1 MVKVTAKAIAP
12 VRGKR
17 FIQSFKNEMT
27 RHGALYIMLLLP
39 LTILLA
45 FKYAPMYGIQI
56 AFRDFRITRAME
68 KCDWVGLKY
77 VIRFLTNDQFWQIL
91 RNTLSINLY
100 SLATFPISLIFA
112 LLLNYMPS
120 QKYKKTVQMISYAP
134 HFISTVVMASL
145 ILQFLSAR
153 GGLLNEVLGI
163 FGIPSVNYM
172 AYPEY
177 FYSVYVWSGVWQE
190 MGYGAIIYIS
200 ALSGVSSELHEAAI
214 VDGANIIKRIWHVDI
229 PSILPTFCI
238 LLIMRCGSLLNI
250 GFEKVLLL
258 QNNINT
264 SVAEVISTF
273 VYRQGIAASRPQYS
287 FAAAIGLFQSL
298 FNMIM
303 LLTVNTI
310 TGKLTGNSM
319 F

>member
-1 MVKVTAKAIAP
+1 MSVNAIAP
-12 VRGKR
+12 KKAKKPLGPR
-17 FIQSFKNEMT
+17 IKNEIT
-27 RHGALYIMLLLP
+27 QHGALYIMLLLP
-39 LTILLA
+39 LAILLL
-45 FKYAPMYGIQI
+45 FKYAPMYGVQI
-56 AFRDFRITRAME
+56 AFRNFRITRAIE
-68 KCDWVGLKY
+68 DCDWVGLKY
-77 VIRFLTNDQFWQIL
+77 VIRFLENDQFWQIL
-91 RNTLSINLY
+91 RNTLVINLY

-112 LLLNYMPS
+112 LFLNYMPF
-120 QKYKKTVQMISYAP
+120 KGYKKTVQMISYAP
-134 HFISTVVMASL
+134 HFISTVVMCSL
-145 ILQFLSAR
+145 ILQFTSAR
-153 GGLLNEVLGI
+153 GGLINEVLKV
-163 FGIPSVNYM
+163 FGFEPINFM

-177 FYSVYVWSGVWQE
+177 FPSVYVWSGVWQE
-190 MGYGAIIYIS
+190 MGYGAIIYIA

-214 VDGANIIKRIWHVDI
+214 VDGANIVKRIWHVDV
-229 PSILPTFCI
+229 PTILPTFCI

-287 FAAAIGLFQSL
+287 YAAAIGLFQSV

-303 LLTVNTI
+303 LLTVNKI
-310 TGKLTGNSM
+310 TGKLSGNSM

>member
-1 MVKVTAKAIAP
+1 MKSSSSGKAGRQ
-12 VRGKR
+12 VRASGLWYSVAGHW
-17 FIQSFKNEMT
+17 Q
-27 RHGALYIMLLLP
+27 LYLMLILP
-39 LTILLA
+39 IIYIIL
-45 FKYAPMYGIQI
+45 FKYQPMYGAQI
-56 AFRDFRITRAME
+56 AFRRFTPIKGITGS
-68 KCDWVGLKY
+68 KWIGLDNFVKFFSSPMFS
-77 VIRFLTNDQFWQIL
+77 RLLKNTIL
-91 RNTLSINLY
+91 LSLFNMLASFPFSVTLAIG
-100 SLATFPISLIFA
+100 
-112 LLLNYMPS
+112 LNYVRNIR
-120 QKYKKTVQMISYAP
+120 YKKTVQMISYAP

-163 FGIPSVNYM
+163 FGIPAVNYM

-214 VDGANIIKRIWHVDI
+214 VDGANIVKRIWHVDI

-287 FAAAIGLFQSL
+287 FAAAIGLFQSI